1 MKLGYPHSKR
11 RKPGGEDG
19 SARLPVLRAPDKI
32 KLSRK
37 AFPKSNK
44 EGYHDVQQ
52 RMRLQRHFPHTH
64 SFVLLRQKRL
74 RLLRPQGLR
83 LLRYAGLAP
92 AHQLHLRKERL
103 RLLQVKAYIPKT
115 KQLRVQMTK
124 LARGKRKAFPRAFF
138 CAIYFVTIKNLR
150 LATA

>member
-52 RMRLQRHFPHTH
+52 GCGCNDIFLILI
-64 SFVLLRQKRL
+64 LLCCCGKNDCGCYDRKGCDCCDML
-74 RLLRPQGLR
+74 VWLLL
-83 LLRYAGLAP
+83 
-92 AHQLHLRKERL
+92 
-103 RLLQVKAYIPKT
+103 INCIC
-115 KQLRVQMTK
+115 
-124 LARGKRKAFPRAFF
+124 GKNDCGCCK
-138 CAIYFVTIKNLR
+138 
-150 LATA
+150 